1 MKKWFLNVVLKSR
14 DRLWFY
20 AHQQY
25 PNDSPES
32 CESDFR
38 MRFTGFTM
46 IPLIIIFG
54 TLYFIYGRVFD
65 IRNVNRNDLS
75 ELIPGVIVYYTT
87 WWYFNKYVLSFLSV
101 YPVDAKNDLDRVKNI
116 LYVLSIGMPL
126 IFGSIGFLLLLR
138 YIWFGRI

>member
-1 MKKWFLNVVLKSR
+1 MKKWFLHIVLKLR

-20 AHQQY
+20 THQQY

-38 MRFTGFTM
+38 MRFLGVSLL
-46 IPLIIIFG
+46 PLFLLGGI
-54 TLYFIYGRVFD
+54 LNFIYGRIFD

-75 ELIPGVIVYYTT
+75 ELIPGVIVYCTT

-101 YPVDAKNDLDRVKNI
+101 YPVNDKYNLGKVKNL
-116 LYVLSIGMPL
+116 LYVMSIGMSFL
-126 IFGSIGFLLLLR
+126 FASFGFFALLKYL
-138 YIWFGRI
+138 WFGRI